1 MLDLHAHFLPGIDDG
16 PRTTEDALL
25 LLRALQ
31 DEGVQHVVA
40 TPHIYPGVYDNTPER
55 IAQVFTAFRQQ
66 AEAAGLT
73 LGMSWGAE
81 VRLCPEVLD
90 WLDAGTLVA
99 LGDGDQGRRTVL
111 LEMPDGQV
119 PVGADRL
126 VARLVARGW
135 QPLIAHPE
143 RNRQVMEHP
152 TALEPLLAAGAVFQL
167 TAASLLGDFG
177 QRAQAAAQRLLA
189 VDGAVMAVASDT
201 HNLKGRRP
209 QMKAARAWLVEQ
221 FGEARAHDL
230 TERQPAR
237 LVGVGQVVFEG
248 RDGTVLRDL
257 TGAVSPG
264 VARSAGIDLLDFPA
278 AGAGRAPAPAP
289 AARAQ
294 DWDLGFAWSAPPPP
308 APSAPAGRRSAAPAP
323 VSRAPVI
330 EPLMPSSPPPP
341 PAPPAPVQAEVAS
354 VADAD
359 WPPPMDFEPTA
370 PDVMADLR
378 WVAPAAAV
386 VSPTPTP
393 TPVRVALP
401 PAAPM
406 QAPMATRDLPLET
419 LARVVPPAPR
429 AMAAPLNLRA
439 GTAALA
445 DVPVLSDVSAL
456 PVTPVAPVGEAAPAR
471 PPWSARMPSGA
482 GVTDVE
488 PMRRPVAAP
497 LPTSASASAS
507 VPLPAPVSPPA
518 ATVASAA
525 APRVARDMPPVAP
538 APRAVP
544 TPAPSAVLGTPV
556 RPVPPAAA
564 PVQSRSPMPAPASPG
579 AVPAAEEVG
588 AAAIAAARKPVA
600 ADLPER
606 DVVGLPKAERPAPV
620 SRPAPTG
627 RVEAGRVQGFRL
639 SDFSDR
645 TGRGPLG

>member
-1 MLDLHAHFLPGIDDG
+1 MLDLHAHILPGIDDG

-99 LGDGDQGRRTVL
+99 LGDGDKGRRTVL

-126 VARLVARGW
+126 VARLVSRGW

-189 VDGAVMAVASDT
+189 LDGAVMAVASDT

-257 TGAVSPG
+257 MG
-264 VARSAGIDLLDFPA
+264 VAPPKHTAQGVHGLDLQDFPA
-278 AGAGRAPAPAP
+278 ASAAPGVSQAPRAPV
-289 AARAQ
+289 RTD
-294 DWDLGFAWSAPPPP
+294 DWDLSFALKPRRMPVATQPPKATPRVSAPRSTAVVTPSVTPPQP
-308 APSAPAGRRSAAPAP
+308 ALSVRSPSLVAAVIPVSQSKPLRTEPVFDPAQPVAPRAGELDIAADLARYALDAQPPRWASTEPAVLDIAVGAGGSPVRAPSAGTPLGLAPRPVSVERIPVLQTASITPVVPAALTPTSSLASAPA
-323 VSRAPVI
+323 RAATQAAYADK
-330 EPLMPSSPPPP
+330 ERLKPS
-341 PAPPAPVQAEVAS
+341 
-354 VADAD
+354 
-359 WPPPMDFEPTA
+359 
-370 PDVMADLR
+370 
-378 WVAPAAAV
+378 
-386 VSPTPTP
+386 
-393 TPVRVALP
+393 
-401 PAAPM
+401 
-406 QAPMATRDLPLET
+406 
-419 LARVVPPAPR
+419 VPEA
-429 AMAAPLNLRA
+429 
-439 GTAALA
+439 
-445 DVPVLSDVSAL
+445 VSAL
-456 PVTPVAPVGEAAPAR
+456 PLAKT
-471 PPWSARMPSGA
+471 
-482 GVTDVE
+482 
-488 PMRRPVAAP
+488 
-497 LPTSASASAS
+497 
-507 VPLPAPVSPPA
+507 PPA
-518 ATVASAA
+518 ASAPVKVA
-525 APRVARDMPPVAP
+525 M
-538 APRAVP
+538 
-544 TPAPSAVLGTPV
+544 
-556 RPVPPAAA
+556 PPAAA
-564 PVQSRSPMPAPASPG
+564 APV
-579 AVPAAEEVG
+579 VP
-588 AAAIAAARKPVA
+588 PVA
-600 ADLPER
+600 TASVVSPKGQETVHLSRTQTVVRP
-606 DVVGLPKAERPAPV
+606 DVPRP
-620 SRPAPTG
+620 SGGTT
-627 RVEAGRVQGFRL
+627 AGGAQGFKLGDFDVRL
-639 SDFSDR
+639 NPAKSR
-645 TGRGPLG
+645 

>member
-1 MLDLHAHFLPGIDDG
+1 MLDLHAHILPGIDDG

-99 LGDGDQGRRTVL
+99 LGEGDQGRRTVL

-189 VDGAVMAVASDT
+189 LDGAVMAVASDT

-264 VARSAGIDLLDFPA
+264 VARSAAIDLLDFPA
-278 AGAGRAPAPAP
+278 AGAGRAPASAP

-308 APSAPAGRRSAAPAP
+308 APPAPVGRRSAAAAPAP
-323 VSRAPVI
+323 HAPVI
-330 EPLMPSSPPPP
+330 EPLMPSSPPVPP
-341 PAPPAPVQAEVAS
+341 TPPAPVQAAVEPVFE
-354 VADAD
+354 AD

-378 WVAPAAAV
+378 RAAPPAV
-386 VSPTPTP
+386 LASPPPTL
-393 TPVRVALP
+393 TPVRPVSP
-401 PAAPM
+401 PAVPARAPT
-406 QAPMATRDLPLET
+406 AERERPLEA

-429 AMAAPLNLRA
+429 A
-439 GTAALA
+439 TAALA

-456 PVTPVAPVGEAAPAR
+456 SVTPAAPVGEAASAR
-471 PPWSARMPSGA
+471 TPRSARMPSGA

-497 LPTSASASAS
+497 LPTSGP
-507 VPLPAPVSPPA
+507 VPVSPPA
-518 ATVASAA
+518 APTASAA
-525 APRVARDMPPVAP
+525 APKVARDMLPPVAP

-544 TPAPSAVLGTPV
+544 APAPSAALGTPG
-556 RPVPPAAA
+556 RPVPPVTS
-564 PVQSRSPMPAPASPG
+564 PVQSRSPMPAPTRPG
-579 AVPAAEEVG
+579 AVPVAEEVG

>member
-278 AGAGRAPAPAP
+278 AGTARGAPNAPRAPVRMDDWDLSFALQPRQTTGATPSPRGAPPVPTSAVPAVVAPPVMPPQVARDVRPSPLTVAALPVAPGKPPRTEPVFDPTSPAPPRAGELDIAADLARYALDAQPPQWANTEPAVLDIPAGAVASGASTPRTPSPSTPLSLAPRPVSVERIPVLQAASVTPVVPTVPAPA
-289 AARAQ
+289 
-294 DWDLGFAWSAPPPP
+294 
-308 APSAPAGRRSAAPAP
+308 RSAAPVRAATQTPYADVERRRPPTPETAPAVPVAKLPTAAPEPVHVAVPVVAP
-323 VSRAPVI
+323 VV
-330 EPLMPSSPPPP
+330 
-341 PAPPAPVQAEVAS
+341 APPAA
-354 VADAD
+354 
-359 WPPPMDFEPTA
+359 
-370 PDVMADLR
+370 
-378 WVAPAAAV
+378 
-386 VSPTPTP
+386 VSPKGQETVHLSRTQ
-393 TPVRVALP
+393 TVVRP
-401 PAAPM
+401 
-406 QAPMATRDLPLET
+406 E
-419 LARVVPPAPR
+419 APR
-429 AMAAPLNLRA
+429 
-439 GTAALA
+439 
-445 DVPVLSDVSAL
+445 
-456 PVTPVAPVGEAAPAR
+456 
-471 PPWSARMPSGA
+471 PSG
-482 GVTDVE
+482 GT
-488 PMRRPVAAP
+488 
-497 LPTSASASAS
+497 
-507 VPLPAPVSPPA
+507 
-518 ATVASAA
+518 TV
-525 APRVARDMPPVAP
+525 
-538 APRAVP
+538 
-544 TPAPSAVLGTPV
+544 G
-556 RPVPPAAA
+556 
-564 PVQSRSPMPAPASPG
+564 G
-579 AVPAAEEVG
+579 
-588 AAAIAAARKPVA
+588 
-600 ADLPER
+600 
-606 DVVGLPKAERPAPV
+606 
-620 SRPAPTG
+620 
-627 RVEAGRVQGFRL
+627 VQGFKLGDFDVRL
-639 SDFSDR
+639 DPAKPR
-645 TGRGPLG
+645 